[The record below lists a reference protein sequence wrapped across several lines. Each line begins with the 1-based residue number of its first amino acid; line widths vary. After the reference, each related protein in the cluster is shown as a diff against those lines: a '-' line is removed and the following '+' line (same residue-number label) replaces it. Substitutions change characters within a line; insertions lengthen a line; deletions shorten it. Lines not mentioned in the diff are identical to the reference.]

1 MDSNNQLKQMIDTN
15 MLIGR
20 NTVIKDIVQK
30 ISEPHRLLHVHGS
43 GGMGKSDIVNF
54 AAKYALDGR
63 VELKG
68 AIYVEIENKE
78 TVSALIQ
85 TICKRL
91 SEI

>member
-1 MDSNNQLKQMIDTN
+1 
-15 MLIGR
+15 
-20 NTVIKDIVQK
+20 
-30 ISEPHRLLHVHGS
+30 
-43 GGMGKSDIVNF
+43 MGKSDIVNF